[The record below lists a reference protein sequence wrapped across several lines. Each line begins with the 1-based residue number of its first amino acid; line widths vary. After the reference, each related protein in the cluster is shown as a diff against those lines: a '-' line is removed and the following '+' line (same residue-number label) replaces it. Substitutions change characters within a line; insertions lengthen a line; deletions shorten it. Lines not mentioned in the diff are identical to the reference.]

1 MTEEKKEGALDMI
14 MIMDRIE
21 KIEKKMEEIC
31 KKQKMLQDAFY
42 KIYEE
47 TRRRERKL

>member
-1 MTEEKKEGALDMI
+1 MTEEDKLDMI
-14 MIMDRIE
+14 IDRIK
-21 KIEKKMEEIC
+21 KIEKQMEEIS

-42 KIYEE
+42 RIYEE

>member
-14 MIMDRIE
+14 MDRID
-21 KIEKKMEEIC
+21 KIEKQMEEIC